1 MKHASGETSTGIHLS
16 WNVLCHDT
24 NKSNMCPLPL
34 ASTKSANDQRNNFSK
49 QHESSE
55 ANTGLIY
62 AYENTSID
70 VRVHGRCK
78 KAFIFE
84 FWNAAIS
91 WCLMLSN
98 YGQLSV
104 CVIMLLE
111 VINACLRSS
120 FRFNPDEIIKKDI
133 ATVSEVSQTQEC
145 LNTIRFCAVFSHHC
159 VRINYYMFRFVPLWL
174 YSLRLFYL
182 KPILHFYLPYSLL
195 LT

>member
-1 MKHASGETSTGIHLS
+1 M
-16 WNVLCHDT
+16 
-24 NKSNMCPLPL
+24 
-34 ASTKSANDQRNNFSK
+34 
-49 QHESSE
+49 
-55 ANTGLIY
+55 
-62 AYENTSID
+62 
-70 VRVHGRCK
+70 HGRCK
-78 KAFIFE
+78 KGFFFFFRHFIFE
-84 FWNAAIS
+84 FRNAAIS

-120 FRFNPDEIIKKDI
+120 LRFNPDEIIKKDI

-145 LNTIRFCAVFSHHC
+145 LNTIRFCTVFSHHC
-159 VRINYYMFRFVPLWL
+159 VRINYYMFRFVPRWL
-174 YSLRLFYL
+174 YSLRLFCL